1 MKNTLLIFIL
11 KQKNSS
17 NSSTFNKDNNNNNIT
32 VLSDTPTLVY
42 TGKSNNGE
50 SNTINVTWKEDEGIL
65 LMINDK
71 IINKKEYTANII
83 WTIEE

>member
-11 KQKNSS
+11 KQKNSP
-17 NSSTFNKDNNNNNIT
+17 NSSTFNKDNNNIT

-50 SNTINVTWKEDEGIL
+50 SNTINVTWKEEEGIL

>member
-11 KQKNSS
+11 KQKNSP
-17 NSSTFNKDNNNNNIT
+17 NSSTFNKDNNNNIT

>member
-17 NSSTFNKDNNNNNIT
+17 ISSTFNKDNNNNIT

-42 TGKSNNGE
+42 TGKSNDRE
-50 SNTINVTWKEDEGIL
+50 SNTTNVTWKEEEGIL